1 MGVNGISNVGAN
13 AYEALTT
20 ANTQAE
26 TRPADEIN
34 KDNTSDKGENGVVY
48 EPSKDSVNV
57 PIKKYVQNTELV
69 NKMKADAEAHTKQLQ
84 NIVQQLMTKQGQ
96 TFGIANGND
105 NMWKFL
111 ASGKFEVD
119 EATKLQAQ
127 EDVSEDGYWGVKQ
140 TSSRILDFAT
150 ALTGGDPSKIEDMR
164 EAFKKGYKQAED
176 TWGGELP
183 EISKKT
189 YDAVMAG
196 FDKMAEDAAAQ
207 NNATQNV
214 LDQAAAG
221 QIASN

>member
-1 MGVNGISNVGAN
+1 MSVNGISNVGAN

-20 ANTQAE
+20 TQTE
-26 TRPADEIN
+26 NKPVEEV
-34 KDNTSDKGENGVVY
+34 KDNTSEKCENGVVY

-57 PIKKYVQNTELV
+57 PVKKYVQNTELV
-69 NKMKADAEAHTKQLQ
+69 NKMKADAEEHSKQLR
-84 NIVQQLMTKQGQ
+84 NIVEKMMTKQSQ
-96 TFGIANGND
+96 TSGIANGD
-105 NMWKFL
+105 MWKFL

-127 EDVSEDGYWGVKQ
+127 QDISEDGYWGVKQ
-140 TSSRILDFAT
+140 TSGRILDFAT

-164 EAFKKGYKQAED
+164 AAFKKGYEQAEK

>member
-1 MGVNGISNVGAN
+1 MSVNGISNVGAN

-20 ANTQAE
+20 TQTE
-26 TRPADEIN
+26 NKPVEEV
-34 KDNTSDKGENGVVY
+34 KDNTSEKGENGVVY

-57 PIKKYVQNTELV
+57 PVKKYVQNTELI
-69 NKMKADAEAHTKQLQ
+69 NKMKADAEEHSKQLR
-84 NIVQQLMTKQGQ
+84 NIVEQMMTKQSQ
-96 TFGIANGND
+96 TSGIANGD
-105 NMWKFL
+105 MWKFL

-119 EATKLQAQ
+119 EATRLQAQ
-127 EDVSEDGYWGVKQ
+127 EDISEDGYWGVKQ
-140 TSSRILDFAT
+140 TSGRILDFAT

-164 EAFKKGYKQAED
+164 AAFKKGYEQAEK

>member
-1 MGVNGISNVGAN
+1 MSVNGISNVGAN

-20 ANTQAE
+20 TQTE
-26 TRPADEIN
+26 NKPVEEV
-34 KDNTSDKGENGVVY
+34 KDNTSEKGENGVVY

-57 PIKKYVQNTELV
+57 PVKKYVQNTELV
-69 NKMKADAEAHTKQLQ
+69 NKMKADAEEHSKQLR
-84 NIVQQLMTKQGQ
+84 NIVEKMMTKQSQ
-96 TFGIANGND
+96 TSGIANGD
-105 NMWKFL
+105 MWKFL

-127 EDVSEDGYWGVKQ
+127 QDISEDGYWGVKQ
-140 TSSRILDFAT
+140 TSGRILDFAT

-164 EAFKKGYKQAED
+164 AAFKKGYEQAEK

-196 FDKMAEDAAAQ
+196 FDKMAEDAA
-207 NNATQNV
+207 TQNV

>member
-1 MGVNGISNVGAN
+1 MSVNGISNVGAN

-20 ANTQAE
+20 TQTE
-26 TRPADEIN
+26 NKPVEEV
-34 KDNTSDKGENGVVY
+34 KDNTSEKGENGVVY

-57 PIKKYVQNTELV
+57 PVKKYVQNTELV
-69 NKMKADAEAHTKQLQ
+69 NKMKADAEEHSKQLR
-84 NIVQQLMTKQGQ
+84 NIVEKMMTKQSQ
-96 TFGIANGND
+96 TSGIANGD
-105 NMWKFL
+105 MWKFL

-127 EDVSEDGYWGVKQ
+127 KDIAEDGYWGVKQ
-140 TSSRILDFAT
+140 TSGRILDFAT

-164 EAFKKGYKQAED
+164 AAFKKGYEQAEK

>member
-1 MGVNGISNVGAN
+1 MSVNGISNVGAN

-20 ANTQAE
+20 TQTE
-26 TRPADEIN
+26 NKPVEEV
-34 KDNTSDKGENGVVY
+34 KDNTSEKGENGVVY

-57 PIKKYVQNTELV
+57 PVKKYVQNTELV
-69 NKMKADAEAHTKQLQ
+69 NKMKADAEEHSKQLR
-84 NIVQQLMTKQGQ
+84 NIVEKMMTKQSQ
-96 TFGIANGND
+96 TSGIANGD
-105 NMWKFL
+105 MWKFL

-127 EDVSEDGYWGVKQ
+127 QDISEDGYWGVKQ
-140 TSSRILDFAT
+140 TSGRILDFAT

-164 EAFKKGYKQAED
+164 AAFKKGYEQAEK

-214 LDQAAAG
+214 LDQAVAG

>member
-1 MGVNGISNVGAN
+1 MSVNGISNVGTN
-13 AYEALTT
+13 AYETLTT

-207 NNATQNV
+207 SNATQNV

>member
-1 MGVNGISNVGAN
+1 MSVNGISNVGAN

-20 ANTQAE
+20 TQTE
-26 TRPADEIN
+26 NKPVEEV
-34 KDNTSDKGENGVVY
+34 KDNTSEKGENGVVY

-57 PIKKYVQNTELV
+57 PVKKYVQNTELV
-69 NKMKADAEAHTKQLQ
+69 NKMKADAEEHSKQLR
-84 NIVQQLMTKQGQ
+84 NIVEKMMTKQSQ
-96 TFGIANGND
+96 ASGIANGD
-105 NMWKFL
+105 MWKFL

-127 EDVSEDGYWGVKQ
+127 QDISEDGYWGVKQ
-140 TSSRILDFAT
+140 TSGRILDFAT

-164 EAFKKGYKQAED
+164 AAFKKGYEQAEK